1 MPTPFQK
8 LLAEALGTAFLLIGV
23 VGSGI
28 MAETLSQGNTGL
40 ALLCNAAATAAILVV
55 IITAF
60 GPISGA
66 HFNPAVTLV
75 FALRSEI
82 DNGLASAY
90 VIVQVVSAILG
101 VWAAHIMFDQPI
113 LQLSETARS
122 SNGLWFAEIIA
133 TFGLVATILLTLQA
147 NANAVAAMVGLYIG
161 GAYFFTASTSF
172 ANPAVTIARS
182 LTNTFA
188 GIEPTHVAAYI
199 AMQIIGALL
208 AAFVCAQLILPRATP
223 AIAPSTTSAKTDC

>member
-1 MPTPFQK
+1 MPTTTQK
-8 LLAEALGTAFLLIGV
+8 LLAEAIGTAFLLIGV

-40 ALLCNAAATAAILVV
+40 ALLCNAAATGAILVV
-55 IITAF
+55 LITIF

-66 HFNPAVTLV
+66 HFNPAVTMV
-75 FALRSEI
+75 FALRGEI
-82 DNGLASAY
+82 EKPMAGAY
-90 VIVQVVSAILG
+90 VIIQVISAILG

-113 LQLSETARS
+113 LQISETARS
-122 SNGLWFAEIIA
+122 SNGLWFAEIVA

-199 AMQIIGALL
+199 AMQIIGALIAL
-208 AAFVCAQLILPRATP
+208 AVCAQLSLARPVD
-223 AIAPSTTSAKTDC
+223 AIEPSTTSAR